1 VDMYSLFTP
10 GATTVELIAHPPC
23 GSVNRSQTSMLINL
37 FLIQLICTA
46 HKTNDQRDFGWI
58 LASN

>member
-1 VDMYSLFTP
+1 MYSLFTP

-46 HKTNDQRDFGWI
+46 HKTNDQRDFG
-58 LASN
+58 